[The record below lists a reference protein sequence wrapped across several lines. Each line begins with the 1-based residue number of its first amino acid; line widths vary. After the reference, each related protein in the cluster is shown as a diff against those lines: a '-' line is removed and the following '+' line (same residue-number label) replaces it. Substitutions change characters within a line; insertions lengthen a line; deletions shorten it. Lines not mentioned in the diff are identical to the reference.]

1 MGIVSLRA
9 YARHRGVSLRAVQK
23 AIGSGRIEKTA
34 GGQIDIDAADTQWS
48 SRTAPRPTGLPNRP
62 RPPERTQSAQPTT
75 QVPIPSSEPRPD
87 SRSELPPASGVD
99 YSRARAVR
107 ENYLARLAK
116 IDYEERTGRLV
127 SKDEIQVAAFNRFR
141 QFRDQMLNIPDRLA
155 ATLAAETDP
164 GKVYEILAS
173 EIRKALNEFASANS

>member
-34 GGQIDIDAADTQWS
+34 GGQIDIDAADALWS
-48 SRTAPRPTGLPNRP
+48 SRTAPRPADPSNRP
-62 RPPERTQSAQPTT
+62 RPPATRQSAPPTS
-75 QVPIPSSEPRPD
+75 QVPIPPGEPRPD
-87 SRSELPPASGVD
+87 SRSDLAPVTGVD

-116 IDYEERTGRLV
+116 IDYEERTGKLV
-127 SKDEIQVAAFNRFR
+127 SKDEVQVAAFNRFR
-141 QFRDQMLNIPDRLA
+141 QFRDQMLNLPDRLA
-155 ATLAAETDP
+155 ALLAAETDP
-164 GKVYEILAS
+164 SKVYEILAS
-173 EIRKALNEFASANS
+173 EIRKVLNEFATANS

>member
-34 GGQIDIDAADTQWS
+34 GGQIDIDAADAQWS
-48 SRTAPRPTGLPNRP
+48 SRTAPRPAGTSNRA
-62 RPPERTQSAQPTT
+62 RPPERSPNALQTS
-75 QVPIPSSEPRPD
+75 QVPIPPGEPRPD
-87 SRSELPPASGVD
+87 ARSELPPATGVD

-116 IDYEERTGRLV
+116 IDYEERTGKLV
-127 SKDEIQVAAFNRFR
+127 SKDEVQVAAFNRFR
-141 QFRDQMLNIPDRLA
+141 QFRDQMLNIPDRLSA
-155 ATLAAETDP
+155 LLAAETDP
-164 GKVYEILAS
+164 GKVYDVLAS